1 MPLKKVEKFMI
12 IGLGIFGSE
21 LAIDLAKK
29 GQQVIGVDSDRDR
42 ANRLKDILENT
53 FIIDSTNLK
62 GMRSLP
68 LKESDW
74 VIVAI
79 GENEGASLMTVGI
92 LKSLGVN
99 KIICRSLSVTHEYI
113 LAAMNIND
121 IVHPEKEAAQQLSHR
136 LTYNLGKEMLFI
148 DNDHS
153 VTETLIPSWMVNKKL
168 GDLDIRGKFFVN
180 IISVLRDEN
189 VSKIKSK
196 TVIEKLCKG
205 VITPEFVF
213 MEGDIIVTFG
223 TNENIMKMMTTNV

>member
-12 IGLGIFGSE
+12 IGLGNFGSE
-21 LAIDLAKK
+21 LAIDLSRK

-62 GMRSLP
+62 GMSTLP

-99 KIICRSLSVTHEYI
+99 KIICRSLSKTHEYI
-113 LAAMNIND
+113 LDAMNIND

-148 DNDHS
+148 DNEHS
-153 VTETLIPSWMVNKKL
+153 VTETLIPSWMVDKKL

-196 TVIEKLCKG
+196 VVIEKICKG

-213 MEGDIIVTFG
+213 MAGDIIVTFG
-223 TNENIMKMMTTNV
+223 KNDDIKEMMTAKV